1 LASAKSKYTLK
12 TKKPGKTKAFFI
24 CLGIATFLWL
34 VHSLNRMYPYTF
46 KIPVEFRNIPV
57 NKRPMLELPEYI
69 SVDVKA
75 SGLKLALIQLNE
87 SKRNFVIDFN
97 QLKTV
102 NREQNYILS
111 SSGLNLNKRFRFEA
125 QIKSISPDTLYFSE
139 KTGYQKIV
147 PVKVPLYVKCKE
159 GYGYKRP
166 VLQPAFLTVWGD
178 TNIIEKIDTLYTQ
191 ALSLNNLSQS
201 TQAQLQLIKPNAEV
215 HTTTNDVSV
224 RLEVA
229 RLIQETVS
237 IPVQNVKTLQN
248 QQVRMFPS
256 SVKVT
261 FTSLQ
266 NAFSM
271 ADTLQ
276 FKAQIN
282 IEKVNPKTNKCPVFL
297 GSVPK
302 QITVLE
308 IEPAEVEIL
317 ILKN

>member
-1 LASAKSKYTLK
+1 MASAKSKYPLK

-34 VHSLNRMYPYTF
+34 VHSLNRIYPYTF

-69 SVDVKA
+69 TVDVKA

-87 SKRNFVIDFN
+87 SDRHFVIDFN

-111 SSGLNLNKRFRFEA
+111 SSALDLNKRFRFEA
-125 QIKSISPDTLYFSE
+125 QIKGISPDTLYFSE

-147 PVKVPLYVKCKE
+147 PVKVPLFVKCKE

-166 VLQPAFLTVWGD
+166 LLQPAFLTIWGD
-178 TNIIEKIDTLYTQ
+178 TSIIEKIDTLYTQ

-201 TQAQLQLIKPNAEV
+201 TQTQLQLIKPNAEV
-215 HTTTNDVSV
+215 HTTTNDISV

-229 RLIQETVS
+229 RLIQETIS
-237 IPVQNVKTLQN
+237 VQVQPILPFRN
-248 QQVRMFPS
+248 QQVRLFPS
-256 SVKVT
+256 TVKVT

-266 NAFSM
+266 NGFNI
-271 ADTLQ
+271 ADTSL
-276 FKAQIN
+276 FKARIN
-282 IEKVNPKTNKCPVFL
+282 IEKVNPKTNKC
-297 GSVPK
+297 SVTLESTPK
-302 QITVLE
+302 QVTVMA

>member
-1 LASAKSKYTLK
+1 MASAKSKYPLK
-12 TKKPGKTKAFFI
+12 MKKPGKTKAFFI

-34 VHSLNRMYPYTF
+34 VHSLNRIYPYTF

-69 SVDVKA
+69 TVDVKA

-87 SKRNFVIDFN
+87 SNRNFVIDFN
-97 QLKTV
+97 KLKTV

-111 SSGLNLNKRFRFEA
+111 SSEINLNKRFRFEA
-125 QIKSISPDTLYFSE
+125 QIKGISPDTLYFSE

-147 PVKVPLYVKCKE
+147 PVKVPLYIKCKE

-166 VLQPAFLTVWGD
+166 ILQPAFLTIWGD
-178 TNIIEKIDTLYTQ
+178 TNIIEKIDTLFTQ

-201 TQAQLQLIKPNAEV
+201 THAQLQLIKPSAEI
-215 HTTTNDVSV
+215 HTTTNDISV
-224 RLEVA
+224 RLDVA
-229 RLIQETVS
+229 RLIQETVT
-237 IPVQNVKTLQN
+237 IPVQSLKSKQN
-248 QQVRMFPS
+248 QQVRLFPS
-256 SVKVT
+256 SVKVR

-266 NAFSM
+266 NAFTL

-276 FKAQIN
+276 FKAQVN
-282 IEKVNPKTNKCPVFL
+282 VEKVNPKTNKCTVFL
-297 GSVPK
+297 GNTPN

-308 IEPAEVEIL
+308 IEPREVEIL

>member
-1 LASAKSKYTLK
+1 MASAKSKYPLK

-34 VHSLNRMYPYTF
+34 VHSLNRIYPYTF

-69 SVDVKA
+69 TVDVKA

-87 SKRNFVIDFN
+87 SDRHFVIDFN

-111 SSGLNLNKRFRFEA
+111 SSSLDLNKRFRFEA
-125 QIKSISPDTLYFSE
+125 QIKGISPDTLYFSE

-147 PVKVPLYVKCKE
+147 PVKVPLFVKCKE

-166 VLQPAFLTVWGD
+166 LLQPAFLTIWGD
-178 TNIIEKIDTLYTQ
+178 TSIIEKIDTLYTQ

-201 TQAQLQLIKPNAEV
+201 TQTQLQLIKPNAEV
-215 HTTTNDVSV
+215 HTTTNDISV

-229 RLIQETVS
+229 RLIQETIS
-237 IPVQNVKTLQN
+237 VQVQPILPFRN
-248 QQVRMFPS
+248 QQVRLFPS
-256 SVKVT
+256 TVKVT

-266 NAFSM
+266 NGFNI
-271 ADTLQ
+271 ADTSL
-276 FKAQIN
+276 FKARIN
-282 IEKVNPKTNKCPVFL
+282 IEKVNPKTNKC
-297 GSVPK
+297 SVTLESTPK
-302 QITVLE
+302 QVTVMA